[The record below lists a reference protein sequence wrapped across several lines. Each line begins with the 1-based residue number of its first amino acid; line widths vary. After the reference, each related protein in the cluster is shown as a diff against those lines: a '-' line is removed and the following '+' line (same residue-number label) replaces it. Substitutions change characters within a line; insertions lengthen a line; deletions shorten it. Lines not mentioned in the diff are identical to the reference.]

1 MTRLES
7 SKLQHIGSGANGKV
21 FRVPKELSGLPF
33 SAVVKTCKSSSA
45 AKRNIDNYDAL
56 RHCGVMHFAFMQEC
70 LLDGEPAILMED
82 LTIPQMVYVSP
93 NSVYQGHTD
102 NEAEAYLLANK
113 LTDISDF
120 DNIIVQLR
128 DLVHCTAGKGVEIL
142 CDTIFF
148 GVEKGQ
154 SASRLSYKIA
164 DLDGMMIDPSA
175 ASVLYDYNAID
186 VKQALEWF
194 IRYFVKDGT
203 NKIRLL
209 NKLKSIELR

>member
-1 MTRLES
+1 MIRLES
-7 SKLQHIGSGANGKV
+7 SKLQHIGSGANGRV
-21 FRVPKELSGLPF
+21 FRVPQELSGLSL
-33 SAVVKTCKSSSA
+33 SAVVKTCKTSYA
-45 AKRNIDNYDAL
+45 AKRILDNYSAL
-56 RHCGVMHFAFMQEC
+56 RHCAVMHLAFMEEC
-70 LLDGEPAILMED
+70 LLDAEPAILMED
-82 LTIPQMVYVSP
+82 LTTPQMVYVSP
-93 NSVYQGHTD
+93 NSVYQGHTE

-142 CDTIFF
+142 RDTIFF

-154 SASRLSYKIA
+154 SASRLSYKIV

-175 ASVLYDYNAID
+175 ASILYGCNATD

-194 IRYFVKDGT
+194 IRYFVEDGI
-203 NKIRLL
+203 NKISLL
-209 NKLKSIELR
+209 NKLKNIELR

>member
-1 MTRLES
+1 MMRLES
-7 SKLQHIGSGANGKV
+7 SKLQHIGFGANGKV
-21 FRVPKELSGLPF
+21 FRVSKELSGLPL
-33 SAVVKTCKSSSA
+33 SAVVKTCNSSST

-56 RHCGVMHFAFMQEC
+56 RHCGVMHLAFMQEC

-82 LTIPQMVYVSP
+82 LTTPQMVYVSP
-93 NSVYQGHTD
+93 NSVYQGHAD

-142 CDTIFF
+142 RDTIFF

-154 SASRLSYKIA
+154 SASRLSYKIV

-175 ASVLYDYNAID
+175 ASILYDCNATD

-194 IRYFVKDGT
+194 ICYFVEDGT
-203 NKIRLL
+203 NKISLL
-209 NKLKSIELR
+209 NKLKNIELR